1 MIFSILFTSDVV
13 VLIIIIGVLFF
24 IRAVACIPAYL
35 RPVRF
40 CKKASEG
47 KISYARELPPV
58 SVIVYAQNDA
68 EHLESFLP
76 NILTQDYPEFEVIV
90 INDGSTDHTKEVL
103 MNLQKDNP
111 HLYQTFIPEES
122 RNLSRKKLALTLG
135 VKAAKYDIVLLTDA
149 NCYPISSEWIKT
161 MARNFVPGTEIVLG
175 YGSYEDK
182 KQRGESYRMLDMLY
196 RAFRYFSC
204 AIKGRP
210 YMGSGVNLAYR
221 KHLFFDNRGFSDHL
235 NLHFG
240 DDDLF
245 VNKICTR
252 TNTRVELSPE
262 SRMIEVF
269 YNNRQAWK
277 EQKLRYD
284 FTSRFLKHSPRFFYR
299 FDWFTR
305 YLFFA
310 VVGFSVYKGF
320 ENPLFWIVAG
330 AAVLL
335 RYIVQLIMGYRI
347 KKYFPIKNI
356 PVAIVMFDLFQ
367 PIVDVYFHF
376 VGMLN
381 KKRNYTWKKK

>member
-1 MIFSILFTSDVV
+1 MIFSVLFTSDIV
-13 VLIIIIGVLFF
+13 VLIIIIGVLLF
-24 IRAVACIPAYL
+24 IRAAVCLPVYL

-40 CKKASEG
+40 LKKSSEG
-47 KISYARELPPV
+47 KFSYVQTLPPV

-68 EHLESFLP
+68 EHLASFLP
-76 NILTQDYPEFEVIV
+76 DVLAQDYPKFEVIV

-135 VKAAKYDIVLLTDA
+135 VKAAKYDVVLLTDA
-149 NCYPISSEWIKT
+149 NCRPVSSEWIKA

-175 YGSYEDK
+175 YGSYENK

-196 RAFRYFSC
+196 RTLRYLSY

-221 KHLFFDNRGFSDHL
+221 KHLFFENRGFSDHL

-262 SRMIEVF
+262 SRTVEVF
-269 YNNRQAWK
+269 CNNRQAWK

-284 FTSRFLKHSPRFFYR
+284 FTSRFLKHSPRFFYG

-310 VVGFSVYKGF
+310 VVCFCVYKGF
-320 ENPLFWIVAG
+320 ENRLFWVVAG
-330 AAVLL
+330 TAVVS
-335 RYIVQLIMGYRI
+335 RYIVQLIVGYRI
-347 KKYFPIKNI
+347 KKYFPVKNI
-356 PVAIVMFDLFQ
+356 PVVTVLFDLFQ
-367 PIVDVYFHF
+367 PIVDVYFRF
-376 VGMLN
+376 IGKLN
-381 KKRNYTWKKK
+381 KKKNYTWKKK